1 MTRIA
6 DTFAALRARREVGL
20 IPYITAGDPDLETT
34 FELVHELARQGADII
49 ELGVPFSDPM
59 ADGPTHQRAA
69 ERALRSGT
77 SLAGILELVQRLRRS
92 LSIPIILFTYYN
104 PIFRYGGRRFAHD
117 ARDAGVDGVL
127 CVDLPPEEA
136 DELKRETDAH
146 DLDLIF
152 LLAPTSS
159 LDRAG
164 AVLSQARGFVYYV
177 SVTGVTGARTSLPVD
192 LSEMVRRI
200 RAISHPVDVLAV
212 IERRAKRYY
221 ETVVSTMTGIVRLA
235 DSRVAEAL
243 QPETPDSR
251 FNWVITSPP
260 YYGMNTYIPDQ
271 WLRNWFVG
279 GPDTVDY
286 TKQDQVIHSSPEDFA
301 ADLRRVW
308 RNAAAVCT
316 DEATL
321 VVRFGGIPDRRANPL
336 DLVKSSLDESG
347 WRIAT
352 IRKAGSAMEGKR
364 QADTF
369 LRTKTTP
376 LVEYDVWARR

>member
-77 SLAGILELVQRLRRS
+77 SLAGILELVQGLRRS

-200 RAISHPVDVLAV
+200 RAISPVPVGV
-212 IERRAKRYY
+212 GF
-221 ETVVSTMTGIVRLA
+221 GIA
-235 DSRVAEAL
+235 
-243 QPETPDSR
+243 
-251 FNWVITSPP
+251 SP
-260 YYGMNTYIPDQ
+260 Q
-271 WLRNWFVG
+271 
-279 GPDTVDY
+279 
-286 TKQDQVIHSSPEDFA
+286 Q
-301 ADLRRVW
+301 
-308 RNAAAVCT
+308 AAAV
-316 DEATL
+316 A
-321 VVRFGGIPDRRANPL
+321 
-336 DLVKSSLDESG
+336 
-347 WRIAT
+347 RIADAV
-352 IRKAGSAMEGKR
+352 IVGSAISQIIETHQGQADLLPQVGQFVASLKHALRR
-364 QADTF
+364 QAG
-369 LRTKTTP
+369 LAATP
-376 LVEYDVWARR
+376 LAKDVAE